1 LLWLSLIAIYAMV
14 LLLSVPRSFYTVRS
28 FRALASIPSLMFAML
43 KAVLKMKANRK
54 EFLHTPKVFKP

>member
-1 LLWLSLIAIYAMV
+1 V